1 MRIKTY
7 FHWKNIAKM
16 LGVVIPVFMG
26 LLLLLAYLRIPPVI
40 AIIFGAFIGCVIAEY
55 CSRRWE
61 LWYFTHKYIE
71 DKKLT
76 QYKQKPVQHKHH
88 RFIDD

>member
-1 MRIKTY
+1 MKPKITTH

-40 AIIFGAFIGCVIAEY
+40 ALIIGIFIGCGITEY

-61 LWYFTHKYIE
+61 LWHFEHKYVE
-71 DKKLT
+71 DKK
-76 QYKQKPVQHKHH
+76 
-88 RFIDD
+88 